1 MPTSSHFDPQLPAT
15 VVPEW
20 DMADRLRKA
29 LRVADMHV
37 SDMAD
42 YLGIT
47 RETVGRYIN
56 GHAGENVPLQ
66 TLRLWSLRTGV
77 PLQWIQTGTVDD
89 PPNGKGSPAPRPAGK
104 RRRPRAR
111 RPA

>member
-1 MPTSSHFDPQLPAT
+1 MPIEPTPPPT

-20 DMADRLRKA
+20 DLADRLRKA
-29 LRVADMHV
+29 LRVSGLHV
-37 SDMAD
+37 SDMAE

-56 GHAGENVPLQ
+56 GHTENVPLQ

-77 PLQWIQTGTVDD
+77 PLEWITTGEAPADD
-89 PPNGKGSPAPRPAGK
+89 PDPRPPTRAAR
-104 RRRPRAR
+104 RRRPKRQ
-111 RPA
+111 PA